1 MSANRGGMK
10 YGTRI
15 VHAGEGK
22 GDPTGAVSTPIYQVS
37 TFVQKKGRQGQEYVY
52 SRSDNPTRKALEDAI
67 AELEGGAKGF
77 AFSSGMAAIASIF
90 LLLKTGDHIIA
101 PADVYGGTFRV
112 LTSLF
117 RRWGLT
123 HTFVN
128 MTKTDEVEGAI
139 TPQTRMI
146 FAETPSNPLLRITD
160 LRAIAEMAARR
171 NIMAVMDNTFM
182 TPYLQRPFE
191 SGFHIVVH
199 SGTKFLG
206 GHSDVVAGLAVARE
220 AEPADRIKQVQVGF
234 GAILGPQD
242 SWLLLRGLKTLAP
255 RMETQQK
262 TAERLALWLAG
273 RPDVRAVHYPALPGH
288 PGADI
293 HRGQALGGGAVLSFE
308 LAGQSFAQA
317 FLRRLKLALFAVS
330 LGGVETILSHPATMS
345 HAAMPE
351 KERLARGVTGG
362 LVRLSVGLEDFE
374 DLQQDIA
381 QALKYAARTV
391 KG

>member
-37 TFVQKKGRQGQEYVY
+37 TFVQKKGRKRQEYVY
-52 SRSDNPTRKALEDAI
+52 SRSDNPTRKALEEAV
-67 AELEGGAKGF
+67 AELEGGVQGF

-206 GHSDVVAGLAVARE
+206 GHSDVVAGLAVAGE
-220 AEPADRIKQVQVGF
+220 AELADRIKQVQVGF

-293 HRGQALGGGAVLSFE
+293 HRRQAMGGGAVLSFE
-308 LAGQSFAQA
+308 LAGQAFAQA

>member
-37 TFVQKKGRQGQEYVY
+37 TFVQKKGRKRQEYVY

-206 GHSDVVAGLAVARE
+206 GHSDVVAGLAVAGE
-220 AEPADRIKQVQVGF
+220 AELADRIKQVQVGF

-293 HRGQALGGGAVLSFE
+293 HRRQAMGGGAVLSFE
-308 LAGQSFAQA
+308 LAGQAFAQA

>member
-37 TFVQKKGRQGQEYVY
+37 TFVQKKGRKRQEYVY
-52 SRSDNPTRKALEDAI
+52 SRSDNPTRKALEEAV
-67 AELEGGAKGF
+67 AELEGGVQGF

-123 HTFVN
+123 HTFVD

-206 GHSDVVAGLAVARE
+206 GHSDVVAGLAVAGE
-220 AEPADRIKQVQVGF
+220 AELADRIKQVQVGF

-293 HRGQALGGGAVLSFE
+293 HRRQAMGGGAVLSFE
-308 LAGQSFAQA
+308 LAGQAFAQA